1 MKTLDITECADFLKI
16 DRTTALRLAG
26 EGELPGAK
34 IGRAWVFLEEDL
46 IEYLRAK
53 AREQARQ
60 RQANIAITQELHA
73 SADRNPPTQLPLQ
86 RGRQRR
92 ALPELPEMSSQVTTS
107 KISVAS

>member
-1 MKTLDITECADFLKI
+1 VKTLDLSECADFLKI

-46 IEYLRAK
+46 VEYLRAK

-60 RQANIAITQELHA
+60 RLAETTIAKDLHA
-73 SADRNPPTQLPLQ
+73 AAIRNPPTYIPTG
-86 RGRQRR
+86 RGRRR
-92 ALPELPEMSSQVTTS
+92 QTPPELPELSGQVAPA
-107 KISVAS
+107 KIGVAS